1 MNIQSGGRIMPLYIR
16 DDEVDELATRLQHL
30 TGTPTKTQVVR
41 QALEREISRLEAARP
56 LGERIAKSM
65 AIADAMGSGRSDFDM
80 KAFTDEM
87 WET

>member
-1 MNIQSGGRIMPLYIR
+1 MPLYIR
-16 DDEVDELATRLQHL
+16 DDEVDELATKLQNL
-30 TGTPTKTQVVR
+30 IGTTTKTQVVR

-56 LGERIAKSM
+56 LEEMIARSM
-65 AIADAMGSGRSDFDM
+65 ALADAMGAGESDFDM

>member
-1 MNIQSGGRIMPLYIR
+1 MPLYIR
-16 DDEVDELATRLQHL
+16 DDEVDELATKLQHL
-30 TGTPTKTQVVR
+30 TGTTTKTQVVR

-56 LGERIAKSM
+56 LEELIAKSM
-65 AIADAMGSGRSDFDM
+65 ALADAMGSGEGDFDM

>member
-1 MNIQSGGRIMPLYIR
+1 MPLYIR

-41 QALEREISRLEAARP
+41 QALEREVRRLEAARP
-56 LGERIAKSM
+56 LDERIARSM
-65 AIADAMGSGRSDFDM
+65 ALADAMGTGKGNFDM